1 MSDFSKWLERLNR
14 LVFPVVVVGIIFYG
28 AWDLL
33 IRDSINLPQPTAN
46 CETTI
51 LDVAVFEPSV
61 VPNGPR
67 RRVQTP
73 ANLAIIVPA
82 GEKRIIA
89 VNVVN
94 PDDKGVV
101 HQWQAVYGQFDSR
114 ITVDS
119 EVVYTAPQSL
129 VNDTLTL
136 SATRQGC
143 TAAKR
148 TLEMAV
154 IPAANA
160 PLPPPVSPTP
170 TLSPDPAA
178 LPEMP
183 IPNGDRP

>member
-1 MSDFSKWLERLNR
+1 MSDFSKWLERVNR
-14 LVFPVVVVGIIFYG
+14 LIFPVVVVGIILYG
-28 AWDLL
+28 TWDLL
-33 IRDSINLPQPTAN
+33 IRDSIQLPQPTAN
-46 CETTI
+46 CDTTI

-61 VPNGPR
+61 LPNQTP

-82 GEKRIIA
+82 GEKRILS
-89 VNVVN
+89 VSVVN

-101 HQWQAVYGQFDSR
+101 HQWTAVYGQFDSR

-119 EVVYTAPQSL
+119 DVTYTAPQSL

-136 SATRQGC
+136 EATRQGC
-143 TAAKR
+143 TAARR

-160 PLPPPVSPTP
+160 PLPPPLEPTP
-170 TLSPDPAA
+170 TLPPDGAA
-178 LPEMP
+178 PSMMP
-183 IPNGDRP
+183 NVPGDRP